1 MSILQLAKK
10 NLSLGVLGLSD
21 LITSKQTLPRT
32 PEPEVSDGIDQV
44 EQYNNVMDSTLT
56 IIYAI
61 CLEVFDTLTPD
72 KKQIEKMVDICCGP
86 GQFTKLLRQQYPD
99 TELNVVDLSEQML
112 EKLKQNV
119 PTAVPHHDDMTKLNA
134 FEDHSLDLVITMNSI
149 HHLPDEEKAREAFI
163 AFERVAKEDGLIFV
177 QDVNRLKSK
186 FQTQLYTET
195 TGMKTTPG
203 FEFFQKD
210 FELSMDA
217 AWTHEDLLSFIP
229 EDTQRS
235 WYVMRPLTI
244 RAMSIIVGVP
254 KSFEEKHANLLNSP
268 WSNGQE
274 FSKFVPT
281 DFHGDLAALRKL
293 FKINKS
299 QKINTAA

>member
-1 MSILQLAKK
+1 MSIFQLAKK
-10 NLSLGVLGLSD
+10 NFSLGVLGLSD
-21 LITSKQTLPRT
+21 LLTTKQTLSRT
-32 PEPEVSDGIDQV
+32 PEPEVSDGHDQV

-72 KKQIEKMVDICCGP
+72 KKQIKQMVDVCCGP
-86 GQFTKLLRQQYPD
+86 GQFTKLLREQYPD
-99 TELNVVDLSEQML
+99 SELHVADLSEQML
-112 EKLKQNV
+112 EKLKTNV
-119 PTAVPHHDDMTKLNA
+119 PTAHAHHDDMTKLTA
-134 FEDHSLDLVITMNSI
+134 FEDNSLDLVVTMNSI
-149 HHLPDEEKAREAFI
+149 HHLPDEAHARQALKT
-163 AFERVAKEDGLIFV
+163 FERIAKDDGLIFI

-217 AWTHEDLLSFIP
+217 AWTHENLLSFIP
-229 EDTQRS
+229 KDTQRS

-254 KSFEEKHANLLNSP
+254 KSFEEKHIKLLNSP
-268 WSNGQE
+268 WTNGRN

-293 FKINKS
+293 F
-299 QKINTAA
+299 